1 MGWAGAW
8 ALGVAA
14 SFAVL
19 GPALRPGSLLSLDLV
34 FTPRLSVPPGVWGL
48 GPELPRR
55 VPVGAP
61 LAWLA
66 HFVGGETAGKMLL
79 FACVSSAVAG
89 TTVLA
94 RRLGASALTAAG
106 AGLLYGV
113 SPFTLTRLGAGHWGL
128 VAAMAV
134 LPFAAPHLVAPTRRL
149 PATFLAALALGFTGF
164 AGGLLALVLAV
175 SGIWGGSVRHS
186 GVSLPRSRWGWG
198 FGLVVAGQLGWVVPG
213 AVVAIT
219 GPGLHL
225 AEGFRTDVNLLTW
238 PSLLAGRGF
247 WRSSSQV
254 GTAAAPATLAG
265 VAILLAALWGHRRLP
280 PAMARPLAV
289 AAVAATIVALAST
302 VPLVDDGFEWATGGI
317 ASPLREGQRLLP
329 LLLLWAAVAAA
340 LGVERA
346 ARALGPRL
354 SPAAQ
359 VAPAALA
366 LLLAGPGLWGIGGR
380 LEPVSMP
387 AGYSDAAQAIDRD
400 PGTVLALPWHQ
411 YLDLSFARGRRV
423 LNPLPDRL
431 GGDVLASADPE
442 LEGAGREDA
451 DRRGPVASAIA
462 ARARAGQPI
471 SSELQRLGVRWVVL
485 MEEVDWQ
492 RYDGL
497 EGDPGLSRVRT
508 GPGLR
513 LYRVAKVSSDDGRA
527 AVESVLGPFARVTAP
542 SGPEAALWSRSGQP
556 GWMRGWTKVPVTADG
571 RLLLPSASGPV
582 WYWPALVV
590 MATDVVLV
598 IGVLCSMRSLYRT

>member
-34 FTPRLSVPPGVWGL
+34 FTPRLPVPPGVWGL

-55 VPVGAP
+55 VPIGAP

-66 HFVGGETAGKMLL
+66 HFVGGETAGKLLL

-164 AGGLLALVLAV
+164 AGGLLALVLALP
-175 SGIWGGSVRHS
+175 GFWGGSVRNS
-186 GVSLPRSRWGWG
+186 GVSLPRSRWGWA
-198 FGLVVAGQLGWVVPG
+198 LVVAVGQLGWVVPG

-225 AEGFRTDVNLLTW
+225 AAGFRTDVNLLTW

-247 WRSSSQV
+247 WRGSSQV
-254 GTAAAPATLAG
+254 GLGAAPATLAG
-265 VAILLAALWGHRRLP
+265 LAILMAALWGHRRLP
-280 PAMARPLAV
+280 RATARPLAV
-289 AAVAATIVALAST
+289 AAAVATVVAVAGT
-302 VPLVDDGFEWATGGI
+302 VPVVDDGFEWATGGI

-340 LGVERA
+340 LGADRA
-346 ARALGPRL
+346 ARAVGPRL
-354 SPAAQ
+354 
-359 VAPAALA
+359 APAARVGLA
-366 LLLAGPGLWGIGGR
+366 ALAVVLAGPGLWGIGGR

-387 AGYSDAAQAIDRD
+387 AGYAAAARAIDRH

-411 YLDLSFARGRRV
+411 YLDLSFAGGRRV

-442 LEGAGREDA
+442 LGGAGREDA
-451 DRRGPVASAIA
+451 DRRGPAASEIA
-462 ARARAGQPI
+462 ARAAAGRRI
-471 SSELQRLGVRWVVL
+471 SSELQRLGVRWVAL
-485 MEEVDWQ
+485 MEEVDWR

-497 EGDPGLSRVRT
+497 EGDPGLVRVRT

-513 LYRVAKVSSDDGRA
+513 LYRVAPTGPDHGGD
-527 AVESVLGPFARVTAP
+527 AVEPVLGPLARVDGIAK
-542 SGPEAALWSRSGQP
+542 PESVIWSRPGQP
-556 GWMRGWTKVPVTADG
+556 GWLRGWTKVAATADG
-571 RLLLPSASGPV
+571 RLRVPSASGPV

-590 MATDVVLV
+590 IATDVVLA
-598 IGVLCSMRSLYRT
+598 IGVLLSMRSLYRR